1 MNRKIESAFDE
12 AIDRNDWDAENY
24 EEYIDN
30 HNYDK
35 RKNRNERKRSLAYD
49 MDLSDSEQLTL

>member
-1 MNRKIESAFDE
+1 MRGKIESAFDE
-12 AIDRNDWDAENY
+12 AINKDDWDAENY

-35 RKNRNERKRSLAYD
+35 RKNRNGRKRSLAYD